1 MEVGIFNIQ
10 RFSLHDGPGIRTIVF
25 FKGCPLRCAWC
36 SNPESQKPEPV
47 LMYSSRICVGCG
59 SCVSACPKG
68 LIAVRDG
75 SLTIERS
82 QCDGCGLCAAACPS
96 TALRLNGKTMPME
109 ELLAELKK
117 DKPYYQ
123 MSSGGVT
130 LSGGEP
136 FSQGEKLLDVLEG
149 LKFLGLRTAVE
160 TSGVAAPDLLA
171 GSVPLV
177 DQFLFDYKLH
187 DSEKHKRYTGVGN
200 GAIRE
205 SLRLLHERNAAILLR
220 LPLIPGINMDEEH
233 FDGVCATVNEFHI
246 NAVEILPYH
255 QYGKGKY
262 GELGMT
268 YALDNTTPPGKE
280 ALRQVRK
287 YLAARTQARVF

>member
-36 SNPESQKPEPV
+36 SNPESQQAKPV

-59 SCVSACPKG
+59 SCASACPKG
-68 LIAVRDG
+68 LIAMRDG
-75 SLTIERS
+75 SLAIERD
-82 QCDGCGLCAAACPS
+82 QCDACGLCAAACPS
-96 TALRLNGKTMPME
+96 TALRLSGKTMSLE
-109 ELLAELKK
+109 ELFRELKK
-117 DKPYYQ
+117 DTSYYQ

-136 FSQGEKLLDVLEG
+136 FAQGERLLDVLEG
-149 LKFLGLRTAVE
+149 LKCLGLGTVVE
-160 TSGVAAPDLLA
+160 TSGLVPPDLLA
-171 GSVPLV
+171 RSVPLV

-187 DSEKHKRYTGVGN
+187 DSKKHELCTGVGN
-200 GAIRE
+200 SAIKV
-205 SLRLLHERNAAILLR
+205 SLRLLHERNADILLR

-233 FDGVCATVNEFHI
+233 FDGVCATVNELHI
-246 NAVEILPYH
+246 NAMEVLPYH

-268 YALDNTTPPGKE
+268 YTLNDIVPPEKKT
-280 ALRQVRK
+280 LRQVKK
-287 YLAARTQARVF
+287 YLATRTRARVL